1 MNTLTSKSSNEE
13 LNAAFKANKDF
24 MSNRAIIATIEDT
37 SNSEQKRLMIIQRKP
52 SKSSNSDDVTAAL
65 QGWDAAIERAWV
77 NIKTEI
83 LAELKGVGHTEK
95 EPKKLSVGE
104 TLSHLMS
111 QFDVEQVERKITV
124 TWATEPRTW
133 TNKSTGEVGTQKQ
146 FANRKG
152 EAYYTMVDGVRLP
165 LYRNTSIVADSVE
178 DQPEPKMIKVLADQ
192 PVFEGE

>member
-37 SNSEQKRLMIIQRKP
+37 SSSEQKRLMIIQRK
-52 SKSSNSDDVTAAL
+52 KSNSSESGDVIAAL

-83 LAELKGVGHTEK
+83 LTDLKGIAAGA
-95 EPKKLSVGE
+95 
-104 TLSHLMS
+104 TLNHLMS
-111 QFDVEQVERKITV
+111 QFDVEQVERKIAV

-133 TNKSTGEVGTQKQ
+133 VNKSTGEVGTQKQ

-152 EAYYTMVDGVRLP
+152 EAYYTMVNGVRLP

-178 DQPEPKMIKVLADQ
+178 DQPEPTMIKVLAEQ